1 MTTLIHKIQQY
12 SIFPTTCPRVIH
24 IIHNIH
30 NNDHLLLTH
39 FSFNFYYAIIGTGR
53 KYAGYTKITFRR
65 TSAFTMGSL
74 TLTTKADYGYTSVS
88 NIFIKNFIP
97 GANGEFVKGYLYLL
111 HLISTGNTNISVS
124 LLADTFNQTEAD
136 IMRALRYWDKLD
148 VISLTFAGTN
158 DSLSNVTI
166 NDLSGYDI
174 NGMGGRGINSGSMA
188 SDTLSDKAVSAGG
201 NAASDNLMSS
211 SVSLTD
217 KDNFN
222 GAAASMK
229 HHVEPS
235 SMQYSAEKI
244 SELSADENFSMLLYV
259 IESYLGRPLSIKETN
274 AIVYFY
280 DSLDFSIELI
290 DYLFEYCVEHN
301 KKSINYIEKV
311 ALAWADKDI
320 HTVTEAK
327 EEVSNHTDSV
337 YQIMKAFGISNR
349 DPGQHERAM
358 ISKWAD
364 TYCFDTDIIIEAC
377 NRTIKAIH
385 QPSFEYADTILSKWK
400 NANVTTME
408 DIRKDDAAYAASNS
422 SKTKYQNTAKS
433 GNSRFNNFQQRDKRS
448 DDWYNSLLG
457 NNS

>member
-1 MTTLIHKIQQY
+1 
-12 SIFPTTCPRVIH
+12 
-24 IIHNIH
+24 
-30 NNDHLLLTH
+30 
-39 FSFNFYYAIIGTGR
+39 
-53 KYAGYTKITFRR
+53 
-65 TSAFTMGSL
+65 MGNL
-74 TLTTKADYGYTSVS
+74 TLTTKNNYGYTAIS
-88 NIFIKNFIP
+88 NIFISSFVP
-97 GANGEFVKGYLYLL
+97 EANGEFVKVYLYLL
-111 HLISTGNTNISVS
+111 HLISTGNSNISIS

-136 IMRALRYWDKLD
+136 IMRALRYWDKLN
-148 VISLTFAGTN
+148 VISLTFAGNN
-158 DSLSNVTI
+158 DSLSNITI
-166 NDLSGYDI
+166 NDFSSD
-174 NGMGGRGINSGSMA
+174 NS
-188 SDTLSDKAVSAGG
+188 
-201 NAASDNLMSS
+201 AASTTKADFNNTTFPETANLASS
-211 SVSLTD
+211 
-217 KDNFN
+217 
-222 GAAASMK
+222 AAIAPTVPDAPSYNISEGPK
-229 HHVEPS
+229 HVEPS

-244 SELSADENFSMLLYV
+244 SELNSDENFSMLLYV

-311 ALAWADKDI
+311 ALAWADKGI
-320 HTVTEAK
+320 LTVTEAK

-400 NANVTTME
+400 SSNITTMA
-408 DIRKDDAAYAASNS
+408 DIKKDDAAYAASSN
-422 SKTKYQNTAKS
+422 SKTRYQSSAKTGS
-433 GNSRFNNFQQRDKRS
+433 TKFNNFQQRDKKS
-448 DDWYNSLLG
+448 DDWYNSLLS
-457 NNS
+457 NNN

>member
-1 MTTLIHKIQQY
+1 
-12 SIFPTTCPRVIH
+12 
-24 IIHNIH
+24 
-30 NNDHLLLTH
+30 
-39 FSFNFYYAIIGTGR
+39 
-53 KYAGYTKITFRR
+53 
-65 TSAFTMGSL
+65 MGNL
-74 TLTTKADYGYTSVS
+74 TLTTKNNYGYTAIS
-88 NIFIKNFIP
+88 NIFISSFVP
-97 GANGEFVKGYLYLL
+97 ETNGEFVKVYLYLL
-111 HLISTGNTNISVS
+111 HLISTGNSNISIS

-136 IMRALRYWDKLD
+136 IMRALRYWDKLN
-148 VISLTFAGTN
+148 VISLTFAGNN
-158 DSLSNVTI
+158 DSLSNITI
-166 NDLSGYDI
+166 NDFSSD
-174 NGMGGRGINSGSMA
+174 NS
-188 SDTLSDKAVSAGG
+188 
-201 NAASDNLMSS
+201 AASTTKADFNNTTFPETANLASS
-211 SVSLTD
+211 
-217 KDNFN
+217 
-222 GAAASMK
+222 AAIAPTVPDAPSYNISEGPK
-229 HHVEPS
+229 HVEPS

-244 SELSADENFSMLLYV
+244 SELNSDENFSMLLYV

-311 ALAWADKDI
+311 ALAWADKGI

-400 NANVTTME
+400 SSNITTMA
-408 DIRKDDAAYAASNS
+408 DIKKDDAAYAASSN
-422 SKTKYQNTAKS
+422 SKTRYQSSAKTGS
-433 GNSRFNNFQQRDKRS
+433 TKFNNFQQRDKKS
-448 DDWYNSLLG
+448 DDWYNSLLS
-457 NNS
+457 NNN